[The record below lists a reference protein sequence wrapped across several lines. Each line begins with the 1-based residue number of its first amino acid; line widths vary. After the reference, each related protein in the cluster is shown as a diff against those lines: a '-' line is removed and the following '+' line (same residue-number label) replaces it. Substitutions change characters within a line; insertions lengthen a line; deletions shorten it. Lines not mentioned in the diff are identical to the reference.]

1 MKKMCERQQKDL
13 ENLSVEKDNL
23 SCQVREALIH
33 ANNIEQH
40 NRKNSIRIF
49 GIQTNPNPNI
59 ENCKKVASFFFT
71 EKLGLFNE
79 EGDIDAAHR
88 VGRIRDGKQAII
100 LKFFA
105 RDT

>member
-1 MKKMCERQQKDL
+1 MYHGGVWDPYQPTRL
-13 ENLSVEKDNL
+13 FS
-23 SCQVREALIH
+23 
-33 ANNIEQH
+33 
-40 NRKNSIRIF
+40 
-49 GIQTNPNPNI
+49 IQTNPNPNI

-71 EKLGLFNE
+71 EKFGLFIE

-105 RDT
+105 RDTSWKKDII